1 MLEILLP
8 MWSVSPLS
16 CGVHPSLLAGMSESF
31 AFLFCLPAVPFRGT
45 WCAFGYLGQ
54 GVQVCGWEGFCAGI
68 HQAMLGGGLFT
79 EASGTFPVLRGCSL
93 TFLSASTLRTMHL
106 LGSLDPHR
114 SLPTCPV
121 VLSPTKETI
130 CGSLSLVIEKGC
142 FPAFLKGFMG
152 PGFWLCPW
160 EKLE

>member
-1 MLEILLP
+1 MGSTPASWRE
-8 MWSVSPLS
+8 
-16 CGVHPSLLAGMSESF
+16 CPSLL
-31 AFLFCLPAVPFRGT
+31 LFSSACLLSHSGGPGGPLDTWVRVFRSVGGKDFVLVLT
-45 WCAFGYLGQ
+45 G
-54 GVQVCGWEGFCAGI
+54 
-68 HQAMLGGGLFT
+68 HQAVLGGGLFT

-93 TFLSASTLRTMHL
+93 TFLSASTLRTMDL

-114 SLPTCPV
+114 SLPTCPA